1 MKRFDF
7 IIMVL
12 LFLTSCSVDTS
23 GIFDNPPIRNDTY
36 FTPPAWIQG
45 EWVGKYTFNGNNGSD
60 SFKFTQN
67 NFIARSIEYNE
78 RINWVAEKYFTPTE
92 QISTINY
99 NIKLEGI
106 AVAEIYNFSRISES
120 EITCVFERGDTDD
133 WNNRIVINYTL
144 TRL

>member
-1 MKRFDF
+1 
-7 IIMVL
+7 MVL

-45 EWVGKYTFNGNNGSD
+45 EWVGKYTFNGNNNSD
-60 SFKFTQN
+60 SFKFTKD
-67 NFIARSIEYNE
+67 NFIVSGVNYNE
-78 RINWVAEKYFTPTE
+78 RINYVSEKYFTPTE
-92 QISTINY
+92 HITLTNYTINLKAILY
-99 NIKLEGI
+99 T
-106 AVAEIYNFSRISES
+106 EICNFSRISES